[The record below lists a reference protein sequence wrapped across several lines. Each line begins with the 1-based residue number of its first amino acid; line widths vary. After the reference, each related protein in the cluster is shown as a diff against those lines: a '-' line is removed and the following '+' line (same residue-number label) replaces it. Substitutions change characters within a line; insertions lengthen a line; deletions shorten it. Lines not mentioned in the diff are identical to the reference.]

1 MRGISQIGSS
11 GDSAQRF
18 NPAYAGNML
27 SKSLENALE
36 QVQPRVC
43 GEYIDIIVYSETIIG
58 STPRMRGICNQGG
71 WHVSRCRFNPA
82 YAGNILQ
89 SSLSAHKT
97 QVQPRVCGEYHR
109 HHNIHLRILGSTPRM
124 RGILT
129 ERSVITMFNRF
140 NPAYAGNIHE
150 TAHAR
155 IHSEVQPR
163 VCGEYFSTEEYAF
176 DELGSTPRM
185 RGIFR

>member
-1 MRGISQIGSS
+1 MF
-11 GDSAQRF
+11 RF
-18 NPAYAGNML
+18 NPAYAGNIT
-27 SKSLENALE
+27 ALAE
-36 QVQPRVC
+36 AVTLDKVHPRVC
-43 GEYIDIIVYSETIIG
+43 GEYLRSGQSMKDRTG